1 MSQQLKSSPA
11 LVEEMI
17 QYSIIPTPIKKPP
30 VKTDTK
36 NQMVSSGLQISLNLF
51 MHIIIHTHT
60 QTKITHIFQSIE
72 QYYNTLLWC
81 QNDRN
86 QQRKDGIWVYL

>member
-1 MSQQLKSSPA
+1 MSQQLKSCPA

-60 QTKITHIFQSIE
+60 HKLKLHTFFK
-72 QYYNTLLWC
+72 
-81 QNDRN
+81 
-86 QQRKDGIWVYL
+86 V